1 MFIKKKN
8 WVNNSTFRSSFY
20 IGYLPQKSSLIDLS
34 FGYELYRNNF
44 YFNLS
49 NSSFFKFKKN
59 FYFYFRVQNRYIRND
74 NYLFGG
80 AYSIY
85 NISKN
90 TSNDIISKSGFGYM
104 NDWVQVQISKDRE
117 EWGAG
122 QDIALGLVNNG
133 NPYDYLTIASN
144 YGFLKV
150 KYIHGILEQN
160 LKDNFNRFIVARGL
174 EYSNKRNFLLS
185 VSEIVIYSGKDRGID
200 IGYLNPI
207 GSHLEIELNNRLNI
221 IDQAHAN
228 AIWQISSDFNYQNRI
243 RLSFNYLFDEFVLDK
258 DKDLKGKEHG
268 RAYSYKLFFKLYSN
282 QGKECSIFQHYILV
296 GTPTFRHTIGYNNF
310 VYKNKPLGWAFGSD
324 GYEVATGIKY
334 KSNHKDILLFEYKT
348 IENGEE
354 TILSRSYDPFKDY
367 IEGSFP
373 SGKLEKLNIINF
385 KYHFHFYQNFSCQ
398 SSMKI
403 IFGKNKSH
411 LRKLLEISLNYNL
424 K

>member
-1 MFIKKKN
+1 
-8 WVNNSTFRSSFY
+8 
-20 IGYLPQKSSLIDLS
+20 
-34 FGYELYRNNF
+34 
-44 YFNLS
+44 
-49 NSSFFKFKKN
+49 
-59 FYFYFRVQNRYIRND
+59 
-74 NYLFGG
+74 
-80 AYSIY
+80 
-85 NISKN
+85 
-90 TSNDIISKSGFGYM
+90 M
-104 NDWVQVQISKDRE
+104 NDWFQVQISKDRE

-185 VSEIVIYSGKDRGID
+185 VSEIVIYSGKNRAFD

-373 SGKLEKLNIINF
+373 SGNLEKLNVLNF
-385 KYHFHFYQNFSCQ
+385 KYHFYFYQNYSCQ

-403 IFGKNKSH
+403 IFGKNKGH